1 MKIFFEEYVYKWD
14 DVKDFL
20 HDHYVM
26 YLKDGKVS
34 IPYVGYYY
42 SKKAED
48 SVFIL
53 PKVFI
58 NITEDKQ
65 ERAFGVLDPKEIIDT
80 KNPNNPLLK
89 SQYFNEVFN
98 LSTWI
103 YRAIARYQE
112 RHSPENITESVE
124 VQNVESTKGDNS
136 ETWINII
143 LELIRFNNEHRNLFT
158 YIARINSQG
167 HNKINW
173 QKTISKVQ
181 PLLQDDMP
189 VYVQFRNK
197 SKTINYDEELIVLF
211 FSVLDYLHN
220 KYHFRILRNVNYA
233 TYPKEVEKLI
243 TSGKGTRLLRNIRR
257 KYFKDELVKLWNLLN
272 VFFKKAETM
281 QSKSFH
287 EESLMVRNFNMVFE
301 DMIDSLISDD
311 TKEKHERLR
320 DQPDGKIVDHI
331 YHYGSLVRE
340 DDIYYIGDSKYYKEG
355 NDPGENSIY
364 KQFTY
369 AKNVIQMN
377 MDVTTPGKGIGRTN
391 YYDEVT
397 EGYNITPNFFIRG
410 IVNPLHLNYTETE
423 LVQVL
428 NSKDKKPDVE
438 RRCHH
443 QNRLFDRDTLFV
455 MKYSINFLFVLSAY
469 ASGRV
474 DEAYKNRI
482 REKFKQNLIDELKQR
497 YHFYLLQ
504 SKTDRQDAVDRHFRR
519 LNGMIFNSFKDGRL
533 LLMAYEKGR
542 RGAVQLFDEIKD
554 DFKVIR
560 YQLGLDV
567 HEAIQKQSEISLE
580 PRTKPIQ
587 ATLFPMTG
595 RKLEDVRDDA
605 DVYNLVWRTMILED
619 MASQPS
625 DIISA
630 CHLSFEFQDRYPGM
644 QHRDWDRVVM
654 NFIHDVQECYGL
666 EVEEIF
672 SKVA

>member
-26 YLKDGKVS
+26 YLKDNKVS

-58 NITEDKQ
+58 NIDKDKK
-65 ERAFGVLDPKEIIDT
+65 EKAFGIFEPTDIIDT
-80 KNPNNPLLK
+80 KNEKNPLLK
-89 SQYFNEVFN
+89 STYNDEVFN

-112 RHSPENITESVE
+112 RHDPENITEHVE

-181 PLLQDDMP
+181 PVLQNDMP
-189 VYVQFRNK
+189 IYMRFRNK
-197 SKTINYDEELIVLF
+197 TKVINYDEELIVLF
-211 FSVLDYLHN
+211 FSVLDYLHD
-220 KYHFRILRNVNYA
+220 KYHFRILRNVNYK

-243 TSGKGTRLLRNIRR
+243 TSGKGTRFLRNIRR
-257 KYFKDELVKLWNLLN
+257 KYFKDELVKLWHLLN
-272 VFFKKAETM
+272 VFFEKAQNM
-281 QSKSFH
+281 QSKSFR

-311 TKEKHERLR
+311 TKEKHEQLK

-355 NDPGENSIY
+355 NDPGVNSIY

-377 MDVTTPGKGIGRTN
+377 MDVTSPNEKIGRTN

-397 EGYNITPNFFIRG
+397 EGYNVTPNFFIRG
-410 IVNPLHLNYTETE
+410 LVNPLHLNYTETE
-423 LVQVL
+423 LEQVL
-428 NSKDKKPDVE
+428 NKDNKPDVE
-438 RRCHH
+438 RRWHH

-469 ASGRV
+469 ASCRV
-474 DEAYKNRI
+474 DEAYRNRI
-482 REKFKQNLIDELKQR
+482 REKFRQNLIDELKHK

-504 SKTDRQDAVDRHFRR
+504 SKGDRQDAINKHFRR

-533 LLMAYEKGR
+533 LLMAYEKGK
-542 RGAVQLFDEIKD
+542 RGAVQLFEEIKD
-554 DFKVIR
+554 DFKVIC
-560 YQLGLDV
+560 YQLGQDI
-567 HEAIQKQSEISLE
+567 HDAIQRQPEISLD
-580 PRTKPIQ
+580 PRKESVQ

-595 RKLEDVRDDA
+595 RKLEDIRDDS
-605 DVYNLVWRTMILED
+605 DVYNLVWRTMILD
-619 MASQPS
+619 NKASSPS
-625 DIISA
+625 EIIST
-630 CHLSFEFQDRYPGM
+630 CHLNYDLEDRYPGM
-644 QHRDWDRVVM
+644 QHRDWDKVVM
-654 NFIHDVQECYGL
+654 SFIRDVQTCYDL
-666 EVEEIF
+666 EVKEIF
-672 SKVA
+672 SAVA

>member
-1 MKIFFEEYVYKWD
+1 MKIFFEEYIYRWD
-14 DVKDFL
+14 DVKDVL

-58 NITEDKQ
+58 NINEEK
-65 ERAFGVLDPKEIIDT
+65 EEKAFGEFNPTEIIDT
-80 KNPNNPLLK
+80 KKKDNPLLK

-112 RHSPENITESVE
+112 RHSPESITESVE
-124 VQNVESTKGDNS
+124 VQNVESIKGDNS

-181 PLLQDDMP
+181 PIVQDDIPLYM
-189 VYVQFRNK
+189 QFRNK

-211 FSVLDYLHN
+211 FSVLDYLHD
-220 KYHFRILRNVNYA
+220 KYHFRILRNVNYQ

-257 KYFKDELVKLWNLLN
+257 KYFKDELVKLWHLLN
-272 VFFKKAETM
+272 VFFEKAQDM

-311 TKEKHERLR
+311 TKEKHEQLK

-355 NDPGENSIY
+355 NDPGVNSIY

-377 MDVTTPGKGIGRTN
+377 MDVTSPGSGIGRTN

-410 IVNPLHLNYTETE
+410 MVNPNHLNYTETE
-423 LVQVL
+423 LEQVL
-428 NSKDKKPDVE
+428 DKDNKPDVE
-438 RRCHH
+438 RRRHH

-469 ASGRV
+469 ASGRT
-474 DEAYKNRI
+474 DEAYRNRI
-482 REKFKQNLIDELKQR
+482 REKFRQNLIDELKHK

-504 SKTDRQDAVDRHFRR
+504 SKCDRQDAINRHFRR
-519 LNGMIFNSFKDGRL
+519 LNGMTFNSFKDGRL
-533 LLMAYEKGR
+533 LLMAYEKGK
-542 RGAVQLFDEIKD
+542 RGAVQMFDEIKD

-560 YQLGLDV
+560 YQLGQDV
-567 HEAIQKQSEISLE
+567 HEAIQRQPEISLE
-580 PRTKPIQ
+580 PRYMHIQ

-605 DVYNLVWRTMILED
+605 DVYNLVWRTMILGD
-619 MASQPS
+619 MASSPS
-625 DIISA
+625 EIISV
-630 CHLSFEFQDRYPGM
+630 CHTNFEFQDKYPGM
-644 QHRDWDRVVM
+644 RHRDWHKVIM
-654 NFIHDVQECYGL
+654 QFIHDVQECYDL
-666 EVEEIF
+666 EVAEIF
-672 SKVA
+672 QLVA

>member
-58 NITEDKQ
+58 NIDKDKK
-65 ERAFGVLDPKEIIDT
+65 EKAFGIFEPTEIIDT
-80 KNPNNPLLK
+80 KNSKNPLLK
-89 SQYFNEVFN
+89 SAYNDEVFN

-112 RHSPENITESVE
+112 RHDPENITEYVE

-143 LELIRFNNEHRNLFT
+143 LELISFNNEHRNLFT

-173 QKTISKVQ
+173 QKTISMVQ
-181 PLLQDDMP
+181 PVLQDDMP
-189 VYVQFRNK
+189 VYMQFRNK
-197 SKTINYDEELIVLF
+197 TKDINYDEELIVLF
-211 FSVLDYLHN
+211 FSVLDYLHD
-220 KYHFRILRNVNYA
+220 KYHFRILRNVNYK
-233 TYPKEVEKLI
+233 TYPKDVEKLI
-243 TSGKGTRLLRNIRR
+243 ESGKGTRLLRNIRR
-257 KYFKDELVKLWNLLN
+257 KYFKDELVKLWQLLN
-272 VFFKKAETM
+272 VFFEKAQTM

-311 TKEKHERLR
+311 TKEKHEKLK

-355 NDPGENSIY
+355 NNPGENSIY

-377 MDVTTPGKGIGRTN
+377 MDMTSPLDKIWRGN
-391 YYDEVT
+391 YYDDVT

-410 IVNPLHLNYTETE
+410 MVNPQCLNYTEAE
-423 LVQVL
+423 LEREK
-428 NSKDKKPDVE
+428 NEKGEPKVE
-438 RRCHH
+438 RRFHH
-443 QNRLFDRDTLFV
+443 ENRLFDRDTLFV
-455 MKYSINFLFVLSAY
+455 LKYSINFLFVLAAY

-474 DEAYKNRI
+474 DEAYRNRI
-482 REKFKQNLIDELKQR
+482 REKFKKNLTEELKGK
-497 YHFYLLQ
+497 YHFYILQ
-504 SKTDRQDAVDRHFRR
+504 SKGNRQEAIDKHFKR
-519 LNGMIFNSFKDGRL
+519 LNGLIFNSFKDDRL
-533 LLMAYEKGR
+533 LLMAYEKGKY
-542 RGAVQLFDEIKD
+542 GAVQLFDEIKN

-560 YQLGLDV
+560 YQLGQDV
-567 HEAIQKQSEISLE
+567 NEAIQKQPKISLE
-580 PRTKPIQ
+580 Q
-587 ATLFPMTG
+587 HGATTQTILFPLKG
-595 RKLEDVRDDA
+595 AKLEDIRDDQ
-605 DVYNLVWRTMILED
+605 DVYNFVWRTMILKEK
-619 MASQPS
+619 ASNLS
-625 DIISA
+625 EIIKD
-630 CHLSFEFQDRYPGM
+630 CHLNFDFQDRYPGM
-644 QHRDWDRVVM
+644 EHRDWERIVM
-654 NFIHDVQECYGL
+654 AFLNDVKEYYNL
-666 EVEEIF
+666 TTDEILC
-672 SKVA
+672 KVA

>member
-14 DVKDFL
+14 DVKEFL

-26 YLKDGKVS
+26 YLKDGKVT

-42 SKKAED
+42 SQKATD
-48 SVFIL
+48 AVFVL

-58 NITEDKQ
+58 NITKDK
-65 ERAFGVLDPKEIIDT
+65 EELAFGLFHPEQIIDT
-80 KNPNNPLLK
+80 KNPENPLLK

-112 RHSPENITESVE
+112 RHNPENITESVE
-124 VQNVESTKGDNS
+124 VQNVESVKGDNS

-167 HNKINW
+167 QNKINW

-181 PLLQDDMP
+181 PILQDDSP
-189 VYVQFRNK
+189 VYLQFRNRQK
-197 SKTINYDEELIVLF
+197 VINYDEELIVLF
-211 FSVLDYLHN
+211 FSVLDYLHD
-220 KYHFRILRNVNYA
+220 KYHFRILRNVNYK

-243 TSGKGTRLLRNIRR
+243 ESGKGTRLLKGIRR
-257 KYFKDELVKLWNLLN
+257 KYFKDELVKLWHLLN
-272 VFFKKAETM
+272 VFFEKAQTM
-281 QSKSFH
+281 QSKSFR

-311 TKEKHERLR
+311 TKEKQERLK

-377 MDVTTPGKGIGRTN
+377 MDVTSPSEQIGRTN

-410 IVNPLHLNYTETE
+410 MVNPLHLNYIEAE
-423 LVQVL
+423 LEQER
-428 NSKDKKPDVE
+428 NEKGEPKVE
-438 RRCHH
+438 KRWHH
-443 QNRLFDRDTLFV
+443 KNRLFDRDTLFV
-455 MKYSINFLFVLSAY
+455 LKYSINFLFVLSAY

-482 REKFKQNLIDELKQR
+482 REKFKQNLTDELKR
-497 YHFYLLQ
+497 KYHFYLLQ
-504 SKTDRQDAVDRHFRR
+504 SKGNRQEAINRHFKR
-519 LNGMIFNSFKDGRL
+519 LNGLIFNSFKDDRC
-533 LLMAYEKGR
+533 LLMAYEYGQ
-542 RGAVQLFDEIKD
+542 RGMSKIVEELED
-554 DFKVIR
+554 DFNVYR
-560 YQLGLDV
+560 YSLGQDV
-567 HEAIQKQSEISLE
+567 HEALLKPQIRTTRELWQVTKTQVVPLLDITKMLPDEDPLYNHLETLLSLND
-580 PRTKPIQ
+580 KPFWKDITSLWTENFELQ
-587 ATLFPMTG
+587 QVLPQINHRLWDQLIRRFIREVT
-595 RKLEDVRDDA
+595 DD
-605 DVYNLVWRTMILED
+605 
-619 MASQPS
+619 
-625 DIISA
+625 
-630 CHLSFEFQDRYPGM
+630 
-644 QHRDWDRVVM
+644 
-654 NFIHDVQECYGL
+654 YGL
-666 EVEEIF
+666 DEIEII
-672 SKVA
+672 A

>member
-14 DVKDFL
+14 VVKEFL

-26 YLKDGKVS
+26 YLKDGKVT

-58 NITEDKQ
+58 NINENK
-65 ERAFGVLDPKEIIDT
+65 EEKAFGLFYPEEIIDT
-80 KNPNNPLLK
+80 KNEDNPLLK
-89 SQYFNEVFN
+89 SEYYDEVFN

-112 RHSPENITESVE
+112 RHNPENITESVE
-124 VQNVESTKGDNS
+124 VQNVESVNGDNS

-181 PLLQDDMP
+181 PALQDDVP
-189 VYVQFRNK
+189 VYMQFRNK
-197 SKTINYDEELIVLF
+197 TRVINYDEELIVLF
-211 FSVLDYLHN
+211 FSVLDYLHD
-220 KYHFRILRNVNYA
+220 KYHFRILRNVNYT

-243 TSGKGTRLLRNIRR
+243 VSGKGTRLLRNIRR
-257 KYFKDELVKLWNLLN
+257 KYFKDELVKLWQLLN
-272 VFFKKAETM
+272 VFFEKAQTM

-311 TKEKHERLR
+311 TKEKHEKLK

-355 NDPGENSIY
+355 RDPGENSIY

-377 MDVTTPGKGIGRTN
+377 MDVTSSDEKIGRKN
-391 YYDEVT
+391 YYDDLT

-410 IVNPLHLNYTETE
+410 MVNPMHLNYIDAE
-423 LVQVL
+423 LEQER
-428 NSKDKKPDVE
+428 DTRGEPCVE
-438 RRCHH
+438 KRSHH
-443 QNRLFDRDTLFV
+443 KNRLFDRDTLFV
-455 MKYSINFLFVLSAY
+455 LKYSINFLFVLSAY

-474 DEAYKNRI
+474 DESYKRRI
-482 REKFKQNLIDELKQR
+482 WEKFRNNIIEELKR
-497 YHFYLLQ
+497 NYHFYLLQ
-504 SKTDRQDAVDRHFRR
+504 SNYDRTEAIDKHFRL
-519 LNGMIFNSFKDGRL
+519 LNGKIFNSFKDDRIL
-533 LLMAYEKGR
+533 LFAYEKGMS
-542 RGAVQLFDEIKD
+542 GLSQLIDEIKE
-554 DFKVIR
+554 DFRIIP
-560 YQLGLDV
+560 YQLGQDV
-567 HEAIQKQSEISLE
+567 DEALHNQFNTNI
-580 PRTKPIQ
+580 
-587 ATLFPMTG
+587 
-595 RKLEDVRDDA
+595 
-605 DVYNLVWRTMILED
+605 
-619 MASQPS
+619 
-625 DIISA
+625 
-630 CHLSFEFQDRYPGM
+630 
-644 QHRDWDRVVM
+644 
-654 NFIHDVQECYGL
+654 GL
-666 EVEEIF
+666 EQRGIFGYPRREIKE
-672 SKVA
+672 SGKLVANPLIHGD

>member
-1 MKIFFEEYVYKWD
+1 MKIFFEEYVYEWD
-14 DVKDFL
+14 VVKEFL

-26 YLKDGKVS
+26 YLKDGKVT

-58 NITEDKQ
+58 NVNKNKEEK
-65 ERAFGVLDPKEIIDT
+65 AFGIFYPEEIIDT
-80 KNPNNPLLK
+80 KNEDNPLLK
-89 SQYFNEVFN
+89 SEYYDEVFN

-112 RHSPENITESVE
+112 RHNPENITESVE
-124 VQNVESTKGDNS
+124 VQNVESVNGDNS

-181 PLLQDDMP
+181 PILREDAP
-189 VYVQFRNK
+189 VYMQFRNK
-197 SKTINYDEELIVLF
+197 TKVINYDEELIVLF
-211 FSVLDYLHN
+211 FSVLDYLHD
-220 KYHFRILRNVNYA
+220 KYHFRILRNVNYT
-233 TYPKEVEKLI
+233 TYPKEVEKLVV
-243 TSGKGTRLLRNIRR
+243 SGKGTRLLRNIRR
-257 KYFKDELVKLWNLLN
+257 KYFKDELVKLWQLLN
-272 VFFKKAETM
+272 VFFEKAQTM

-311 TKEKHERLR
+311 TKEKHEKLK

-355 NDPGENSIY
+355 RDPGENSIY

-377 MDVTTPGKGIGRTN
+377 MDVTSPHEKIGRKN
-391 YYDEVT
+391 YYDDLT

-410 IVNPLHLNYTETE
+410 MVNPMHLNYIDAE
-423 LVQVL
+423 LEQER
-428 NSKDKKPDVE
+428 DTRGEPRVE
-438 RRCHH
+438 KRSHH
-443 QNRLFDRDTLFV
+443 ENRLFDRDTLFV
-455 MKYSINFLFVLSAY
+455 LKYSINFLFVLSAY

-474 DEAYKNRI
+474 DESYKRRI
-482 REKFKQNLIDELKQR
+482 WEKFRNNIIEELKR
-497 YHFYLLQ
+497 NYHFYLLQ
-504 SKTDRQDAVDRHFRR
+504 SNYDRTEAIDKHFRL
-519 LNGMIFNSFKDGRL
+519 LNGKIFNSFKDDRIL
-533 LLMAYEKGR
+533 LFAYEKGML
-542 RGAVQLFDEIKD
+542 GLPQLFNEIKD
-554 DFKVIR
+554 DFRIIP
-560 YQLGLDV
+560 YQLGQDV
-567 HEAIQKQSEISLE
+567 DEALHNQFN
-580 PRTKPIQ
+580 T
-587 ATLFPMTG
+587 
-595 RKLEDVRDDA
+595 
-605 DVYNLVWRTMILED
+605 N
-619 MASQPS
+619 
-625 DIISA
+625 
-630 CHLSFEFQDRYPGM
+630 
-644 QHRDWDRVVM
+644 
-654 NFIHDVQECYGL
+654 NGL
-666 EVEEIF
+666 EQRGIFDYPKREIKESGKLAADPF
-672 SKVA
+672 IPKD

>member
-14 DVKDFL
+14 DVEEFL

-26 YLKDGKVS
+26 YLKDGKVT

-42 SKKAED
+42 SQKATD
-48 SVFIL
+48 AVFVL

-58 NITEDKQ
+58 NITKDK
-65 ERAFGVLDPKEIIDT
+65 EELAFGQFHPEQIIDT
-80 KNPNNPLLK
+80 KNPENPLLK

-112 RHSPENITESVE
+112 RHNPENITESVE
-124 VQNVESTKGDNS
+124 VQNVESVKGDNS

-143 LELIRFNNEHRNLFT
+143 LELIRFNNEHRNLFS

-173 QKTISKVQ
+173 QKTISKIQ
-181 PLLQDDMP
+181 PILQDDSP
-189 VYVQFRNK
+189 IYLRFRNK
-197 SKTINYDEELIVLF
+197 QKVINYDEDLIVLF
-211 FSVLDYLHN
+211 FSVLDYLHD
-220 KYHFRILRNVNYA
+220 KYHFRILRNVNYK

-243 TSGKGTRLLRNIRR
+243 ESGKGTRLLKGIRR
-257 KYFKDELVKLWNLLN
+257 KYFKDELVKLWHLLN
-272 VFFKKAETM
+272 VFFEKAQNM

-311 TKEKHERLR
+311 TKEKQEKLK

-377 MDVTTPGKGIGRTN
+377 MDVTSPSAKIGRTN
-391 YYDEVT
+391 YYDDVT

-410 IVNPLHLNYTETE
+410 LVNPLYLNYIEAE
-423 LVQVL
+423 LEQ
-428 NSKDKKPDVE
+428 E
-438 RRCHH
+438 RNEMGEPKIEKRWHH
-443 QNRLFDRDTLFV
+443 KNRLFDRDTLFV
-455 MKYSINFLFVLSAY
+455 LKYSINFLFVLSAY

-474 DEAYKNRI
+474 DEAYKNHI
-482 REKFKQNLIDELKQR
+482 REKFKKNLIEELKR
-497 YHFYLLQ
+497 KYHFYLLQ
-504 SKTDRQDAVDRHFRR
+504 SKGNRQEAVDKHFKR
-519 LNGMIFNSFKDGRL
+519 LNGLIFNSFKDDRL
-533 LLMAYEKGR
+533 LLCAYEKGKH
-542 RGAVQLFDEIKD
+542 GAIRLFEDIKE

-560 YQLGLDV
+560 YKLGQDV
-567 HEAIQKQSEISLE
+567 HDAIKNQPDISLE
-580 PRTKPIQ
+580 PRNKPVQ
-587 ATLFPMTG
+587 AVLFPMKG
-595 RKLEDVRDDA
+595 QKLEDIRDDNE
-605 DVYNLVWRTMILED
+605 VYNLVWRKMILED
-619 MASQPS
+619 MASKPS
-625 DIISA
+625 EIKIA
-630 CHLSFEFQDRYPGM
+630 CHSNFDFQDRYPSM
-644 QHRDWDRVVM
+644 EPRDWDKVVM
-654 NFIHDVQECYGL
+654 SFIHDIQTCYDL
-666 EVEEIF
+666 EINEIF
-672 SKVA
+672 REAV

>member
-26 YLKDGKVS
+26 YLQDGKVT

-58 NITEDKQ
+58 NVGEDKK
-65 ERAFGVLDPKEIIDT
+65 EKAFGIFEPTEIVDT
-80 KNPNNPLLK
+80 KNTENPLLK
-89 SQYFNEVFN
+89 SAYNDEVFN

-112 RHSPENITESVE
+112 RHNPENITEYVE

-173 QKTISKVQ
+173 QKTISKIQ
-181 PLLQDDMP
+181 PVLQDDMP
-189 VYVQFRNK
+189 VYMQFRNK
-197 SKTINYDEELIVLF
+197 TKVVNYDEELIVLF
-211 FSVLDYLHN
+211 FSVLDYLHD
-220 KYHFRILRNVNYA
+220 KYHFRILRNVNYK
-233 TYPKEVEKLI
+233 TFPKEVEKLI
-243 TSGKGTRLLRNIRR
+243 TSGKGTRLLRNIRK
-257 KYFKDELVKLWNLLN
+257 KYFKDELVKLWNKLYT
-272 VFFKKAETM
+272 FFEKAQNM

-311 TKEKHERLR
+311 TKEKHDQLK

-355 NDPGENSIY
+355 HDPGVNSIY

-377 MDVTTPGKGIGRTN
+377 MDVTSPKERIGRAN

-397 EGYNITPNFFIRG
+397 EGYNVTPNFFIRG
-410 IVNPLHLNYTETE
+410 MVNPLHLNYTETE
-423 LVQVL
+423 LEQVL
-428 NSKDKKPDVE
+428 GKDKKPDVE
-438 RRCHH
+438 RRRHH

-474 DEAYKNRI
+474 DEAYRNRI
-482 REKFKQNLIDELKQR
+482 REKFRQNLIDELKHK

-504 SKTDRQDAVDRHFRR
+504 SKTDRQDAINKHFRR
-519 LNGMIFNSFKDGRL
+519 LNGMIFNSFKDERL
-533 LLMAYEKGR
+533 LLMAYEKGK
-542 RGAVQLFDEIKD
+542 RGAIQLFDSIKD

-560 YQLGLDV
+560 YQLGQDV
-567 HEAIQKQSEISLE
+567 HDAIQHQPEISLE
-580 PRTKPIQ
+580 PRIKPIQ
-587 ATLFPMTG
+587 AILFPMSG
-595 RKLEDVRDDA
+595 RKLEDVRDDV

-619 MASQPS
+619 IASNPS
-625 DIISA
+625 DIIST
-630 CHLSFEFQDRYPGM
+630 CHLNFDFQERYPGM
-644 QHRDWDRVVM
+644 QHRDWDKIVM
-654 NFIHDVQECYGL
+654 SFIHDVQMCYDL
-666 EVEEIF
+666 EITEIF
-672 SKVA
+672 NTAV

>member
-14 DVKDFL
+14 VVKEFL

-26 YLKDGKVS
+26 YLKDGKVT

-58 NITEDKQ
+58 NINENK
-65 ERAFGVLDPKEIIDT
+65 EEKAFGLFYPEEIIDT
-80 KNPNNPLLK
+80 KNEDNPLLK
-89 SQYFNEVFN
+89 SEYYDEVFN

-112 RHSPENITESVE
+112 RHNPENITESVE
-124 VQNVESTKGDNS
+124 VQNVESVNGDNS

-181 PLLQDDMP
+181 PTLQDDVP
-189 VYVQFRNK
+189 VYMQFRNK
-197 SKTINYDEELIVLF
+197 TKVINYDEELIVLF
-211 FSVLDYLHN
+211 FSVLDYLHE
-220 KYHFRILRNVNYA
+220 KYHFRILRNVNYT

-243 TSGKGTRLLRNIRR
+243 VSGKGTRLLRNIRR
-257 KYFKDELVKLWNLLN
+257 KYFKDELVKLWQLLN
-272 VFFKKAETM
+272 VFFEKAQTM

-311 TKEKHERLR
+311 TKEKHEKLK

-355 NDPGENSIY
+355 RDPGENSIY

-377 MDVTTPGKGIGRTN
+377 MDVTSPHERIGRKN
-391 YYDEVT
+391 YYDDLT

-410 IVNPLHLNYTETE
+410 MVNPMHLNYIDAE
-423 LVQVL
+423 LEQER
-428 NSKDKKPDVE
+428 DTRGEPCVE
-438 RRCHH
+438 KRSHH
-443 QNRLFDRDTLFV
+443 ENRLFDRDTLFV
-455 MKYSINFLFVLSAY
+455 LKYSINFLFVLSAY

-474 DEAYKNRI
+474 DESYKRRI
-482 REKFKQNLIDELKQR
+482 WEKFRNNIIEELKR
-497 YHFYLLQ
+497 NYHFYLLQ
-504 SKTDRQDAVDRHFRR
+504 SNYDRTEAIDKHFRL
-519 LNGMIFNSFKDGRL
+519 LNGKIFNSFKDDRIL
-533 LLMAYEKGR
+533 LFAYEKGML
-542 RGAVQLFDEIKD
+542 GLPQLFDEIKD
-554 DFKVIR
+554 DFRIIP
-560 YQLGLDV
+560 YQLG
-567 HEAIQKQSEISLE
+567 
-580 PRTKPIQ
+580 
-587 ATLFPMTG
+587 
-595 RKLEDVRDDA
+595 EDVDEALR
-605 DVYNLVWRTMILED
+605 NR
-619 MASQPS
+619 
-625 DIISA
+625 ISI
-630 CHLSFEFQDRYPGM
+630 D
-644 QHRDWDRVVM
+644 
-654 NFIHDVQECYGL
+654 YGL
-666 EVEEIF
+666 GQKEITRY
-672 SKVA
+672 SRREIKESGKLVADSLVHKD

>member
-14 DVKDFL
+14 NVKDFL

-26 YLKDGKVS
+26 YLKGGKVS

-42 SKKAED
+42 SKEAED

-58 NITEDKQ
+58 NIGKDKK
-65 ERAFGVLDPKEIIDT
+65 ERAFGIFDPTEIIDT
-80 KNPNNPLLK
+80 KNAKNPLLK
-89 SQYFNEVFN
+89 STFNDEVFN

-112 RHSPENITESVE
+112 RHSPENITEYVE

-167 HNKINW
+167 QNKIDW
-173 QKTISKVQ
+173 QKTISKVK
-181 PLLQDDMP
+181 PLLQDDIP
-189 VYVQFRNK
+189 VYMQFRNK
-197 SKTINYDEELIVLF
+197 AKVINYDEELIVLF
-211 FSVLDYLHN
+211 FSVLDYLHD
-220 KYHFRILRNVNYA
+220 KYHFRILRNVNYK
-233 TYPKEVEKLI
+233 TFPKEIEKLI
-243 TSGKGTRLLRNIRR
+243 NSGKGTRLLRNIRK
-257 KYFKDELVKLWNLLN
+257 KYFKDELVKLWHLLN
-272 VFFKKAETM
+272 VFFEKAQNM

-311 TKEKHERLR
+311 TKEKYEQLK

-377 MDVTTPGKGIGRTN
+377 MDVTSTHENIGRAN
-391 YYDEVT
+391 YYDKVT
-397 EGYNITPNFFIRG
+397 EGYNVTPNFFIRG
-410 IVNPLHLNYTETE
+410 MVNPLHPNYTEIE
-423 LVQVL
+423 LEQVL
-428 NSKDKKPDVE
+428 GNNNKPNVE
-438 RRCHH
+438 RRWHH

-474 DEAYKNRI
+474 DEAYRNRI
-482 REKFKQNLIDELKQR
+482 REKFRQNLTDELKHK

-504 SKTDRQDAVDRHFRR
+504 SKADRQDAVNKHFRR
-519 LNGMIFNSFKDGRL
+519 LNGMIFNAFKDERL
-533 LLMAYEKGR
+533 LLMAYEKGKI
-542 RGAVQLFDEIKD
+542 GAVQLFDEIKD

-560 YQLGLDV
+560 YQLGQDV
-567 HEAIQKQSEISLE
+567 HDAILHQPEISLE
-580 PRTKPIQ
+580 PRNKSVH
-587 ATLFPMTG
+587 ATLFPLTG
-595 RKLEDVRDDA
+595 RKLEDIRDDG
-605 DVYNLVWRTMILED
+605 DVYNLVWRTMILGD
-619 MASQPS
+619 MDCKPS

-630 CHLSFEFQDRYPGM
+630 CHLNFEFQDRYPDM
-644 QHRDWDRVVM
+644 QHRDWDQIIM
-654 NFIHDVQECYGL
+654 LFIYDIQRYYDL
-666 EVEEIF
+666 EMEEIF
-672 SKVA
+672 KSVA